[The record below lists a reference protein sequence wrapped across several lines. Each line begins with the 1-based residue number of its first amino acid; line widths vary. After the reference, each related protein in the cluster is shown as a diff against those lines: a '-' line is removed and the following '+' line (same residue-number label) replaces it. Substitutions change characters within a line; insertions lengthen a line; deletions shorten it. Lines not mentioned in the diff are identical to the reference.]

1 MVTVEEESSEGGSVV
16 TQRLVNIS
24 GHSSMSS
31 EAEEG
36 KKSKKKPAK
45 EKKGPAG
52 IIKGLLR
59 YSFMHVDTRDSVFL
73 TAPSVAREARVIM
86 IVCCLHPL
94 RIICICVM
102 HHHCQKRV

>member
-16 TQRLVNIS
+16 TQSLVNNS

-59 YSFMHVDTRDSVFL
+59 YSFMHVDTRDSP
-73 TAPSVAREARVIM
+73 TVAREARVII

-94 RIICICVM
+94 SIICICVM